1 MFRDY
6 CGKYAG
12 MCGGGGEGGQA
23 QLKKVPS
30 GRLEQVEFPAEQVTF
45 QTHLPDGQES
55 MQVLC
60 PPNWINLRPAWGKV
74 SYLS

>member
-12 MCGGGGEGGQA
+12 MCGVGEQA

-60 PPNWINLRPAWGKV
+60 PPN
-74 SYLS
+74 

>member
-1 MFRDY
+1 
-6 CGKYAG
+6 
-12 MCGGGGEGGQA
+12 MCGVGGQA
-23 QLKKVPS
+23 RLKQVPS

-60 PPNWINLRPAWGKV
+60 PPK
-74 SYLS
+74 

>member
-12 MCGGGGEGGQA
+12 MWGGGQA

-45 QTHLPDGQES
+45 QTPLPDGQES

-60 PPNWINLRPAWGKV
+60 PPN
-74 SYLS
+74 

>member
-12 MCGGGGEGGQA
+12 MCGVGGQA

-45 QTHLPDGQES
+45 
-55 MQVLC
+55 
-60 PPNWINLRPAWGKV
+60 
-74 SYLS
+74 